1 MSYAYLEDNLI
12 EQTAIHIL
20 QRGLCRRNH
29 FGQTEYKRVQ
39 SDLARTYFQSSL

>member
-12 EQTAIHIL
+12 EQTAIDIL
-20 QRGLCRRNH
+20 QRGLWRWNH

-39 SDLARTYFQSSL
+39 SDLARPCLQ